1 MLRKSIMGQLF
12 AKPSK
17 KPKITD
23 TDKAILSL
31 KTQRRKLSDQRKRI
45 VEVIDR
51 ELQIAK
57 ELVAAKKKE
66 RAVLALKKKKLNE
79 QQLQKLDDWL
89 LNVETLLLNIESA
102 KQQNKIFEA
111 LRTGADA
118 MKEIQKEVSLEDVER
133 LQEDSEEAKQ
143 YQERVSEFLGQS
155 LSDVDVDEVLNEFQE
170 LESQLIDQEALELPS
185 VPVTKPLPAV
195 EVDNLKKIEE
205 LPSPPQ
211 VQQEENVEE
220 ERVAELA

>member
-1 MLRKSIMGQLF
+1 MGTLFSKSKGHN
-12 AKPSK
+12 K
-17 KPKITD
+17 KPKITE

-31 KTQRRKLSDQRKRI
+31 KTQKRKLSDQRKHI
-45 VEVIDR
+45 VTVIDR

-89 LNVETLLLNIESA
+89 INVETLLVNIESA

-133 LQEDSEEAKQ
+133 LQEDTEEAKE
-143 YQERVSEFLGQS
+143 YQERVQEFLGQS
-155 LSDVDVDEVLNEFQE
+155 LSDFDVQEVLDEFQA
-170 LESQLIDQEALELPS
+170 LESQIADQEALELPK
-185 VPVTKPLPAV
+185 VPVKQPVPVQAEQVNQIEALPTP
-195 EVDNLKKIEE
+195 
-205 LPSPPQ
+205 PSIPH
-211 VQQEENVEE
+211 QQEEQQKE